1 MAAKL
6 ARYYNT
12 ILEPVTGTT
21 PGRPVDLANV
31 TVKITATGATATLFS
46 DEDGLVPL
54 ANPVVSDSFGRY
66 AFFVGDGIYNLEE
79 VKAGVVNVTRFSVPI
94 FEPRQ
99 RGKFLVS
106 SAAQTDIVNTL
117 TETDLYIFSL
127 PGGTLLTDRG
137 LQWIIAGDY
146 LNNTGA
152 VSTLTWRVS
161 YGGVLI
167 ASHAFSIPQNASR
180 RAWFLYVYL
189 WGAGVTGQQIGH
201 TLLNLTSASAN
212 VGTATLV
219 DAGAVAGQ
227 FQQGFVLIVVDSIL
241 AQTLKITL
249 QHSVANAMISGR
261 GRGHLLSTV

>member
-6 ARYYNT
+6 ARYYNR
-12 ILEPVTGTT
+12 IEEPTTGTT
-21 PGRPVDLANV
+21 PGRPVDAANV
-31 TVKITATGATATLFS
+31 TVRIQATGAVATLFS

-54 ANPVVSDSFGRY
+54 ANPVVSDSFGHF
-66 AFFVGDGIYNLEE
+66 AFFVADGMYKLDI
-79 VKAGVVNVTRFSVPI
+79 VKTGVVNITRENIPI

-99 RGKFLVS
+99 RAKFLIS
-106 SAAQTDIVNTL
+106 SATQTDIVNTL
-117 TETDLYIFSL
+117 VETDLYTFSV

-137 LQWIIAGDY
+137 LCWIIAGDY

-167 ASHAFSIPQNASR
+167 ASHAFSIAQNASR
-180 RAWFLYVYL
+180 RAWFLYVYV

-201 TLLNLTSASAN
+201 TLLNLTPASAN

-219 DAGAVAGQ
+219 DAGIVAGQ
-227 FQQGFVLIVVDSIL
+227 FQQGFVAITVDSIL

-249 QHSVANAMISGR
+249 QHSVANALISGR
-261 GRGHLLSTV
+261 GRGHILSTV